1 MLWFYAPKG
10 PTFLLTCN
18 ANISHHLPRL
28 LGHLDP
34 PGMRKKDAMSRA
46 TGRGGSPEG
55 LATEAARGKAW
66 SGERNCKAKSKKK
79 SNSKLVQ
86 LVLVRLVLVAAHHH
100 DDK

>member
-1 MLWFYAPKG
+1 
-10 PTFLLTCN
+10 
-18 ANISHHLPRL
+18 
-28 LGHLDP
+28 
-34 PGMRKKDAMSRA
+34 MRKKDAMSRA

-86 LVLVRLVLVAAHHH
+86 LVLVRLVLVAAHTTTMMIFVITTATTT
-100 DDK
+100 